1 MGTREGMNKI
11 IPAISRFEVASV
23 TQTVGSPKRPGS
35 EVQERA
41 SIN

>member
-1 MGTREGMNKI
+1 MNKI

-23 TQTVGSPKRPGS
+23 TETVGSPKSPGS

-41 SIN
+41 FVN